1 MDLCN
6 DELCTGCAA
15 CANSCPNQCIRM
27 LRDEEGFLRPVVDTT
42 NCAACETCQK
52 ACPILNPE
60 NHSAG
65 TTTAYAAIHKDDAIR
80 RDSTSGGVFSLL
92 CQWVFDHGGVVFGAA
107 YAEDF
112 SVEHRCVRSME
123 ELSDLRTAK
132 YAQSRLGYS
141 YQDVKQLLSA
151 GQYVLFSGTP
161 CQIGGLRAFLG
172 KEYETL
178 VLVDL
183 VCHGVPSPAVWA
195 RYLHY
200 RSSADASGAAP
211 TAVNLRSKE
220 TGWPGY
226 SVRFDYENGLH
237 YSARNSEDPFMRCFI
252 GNLCLRPSCY
262 ACRFKGIA
270 RFSDFTLGDYWG
282 VWSQLPEYNDGKGTS
297 LVMIHSER
305 ACRLWNQLQTQ
316 LQCRP
321 VSLPECLD
329 ENPSALASSA
339 CPENRSAFM
348 SRYTDEDFQ
357 TLAEE
362 FLPQPAAKAAQPSF
376 LRRAAGKLKRLVR

>member
-1 MDLCN
+1 MTMDLCN

-15 CANSCPNQCIRM
+15 CANSCPNQCIQM

-52 ACPILNPE
+52 ACPILNPG

-65 TTTAYAAIHKDDAIR
+65 TTTAYAAIQKDDAIR

-92 CQWVFDHGGVVFGAA
+92 CQWVFDHSGVVFGAA

-220 TGWPGY
+220 TGWPEY

-237 YSARNSEDPFMRCFI
+237 YSARNSEGLTRPLYALLHWEPLSQALL
-252 GNLCLRPSCY
+252 LCL
-262 ACRFKGIA
+262 
-270 RFSDFTLGDYWG
+270 
-282 VWSQLPEYNDGKGTS
+282 
-297 LVMIHSER
+297 
-305 ACRLWNQLQTQ
+305 
-316 LQCRP
+316 P
-321 VSLPECLD
+321 V
-329 ENPSALASSA
+329 
-339 CPENRSAFM
+339 
-348 SRYTDEDFQ
+348 
-357 TLAEE
+357 
-362 FLPQPAAKAAQPSF
+362 
-376 LRRAAGKLKRLVR
+376 